1 MSIHMMDDE
10 EDDDIGWEDD
20 DGQEIDDEGIAWEE
34 DDDEGDGDGDDS
46 GRGSNSG
53 SVAAGGPAGC
63 AEFEEDDLEEEP
75 EERRWLGDNGEIV
88 VELPRGEDEEGE
100 DGDDDGGRGGESSSA
115 GKGKGKKKA
124 KARRFTAALS
134 VHKAH
139 LACLVARCA
148 MVSRWAGDPTVQ
160 AAIVSCLPNHLAKKH
175 VPARQKRNRQD
186 SSSLPAVG
194 DRDGGAAAAAA
205 AAKKTKKKRKKDGDD
220 DEEGT
225 REDEEEDKMPSDG
238 GNQLRLADLVVWFRE
253 FITVLDDGA
262 VGGSEGSWGS
272 RPQRLLRVIEQQ
284 AGCAQE
290 AVQLFVSL
298 CRGLGLRARYVACLD
313 PVPPS
318 PAAGLRRQPP
328 PSKQTRN
335 YTVNLA
341 AAPAVL
347 AEGKQGVRHH
357 HRQRRWGSG
366 ESGGGLQAAG
376 GVGVGSSQAW
386 AEVLCREGKEL
397 ELSPSRRPPSSSPPP
412 PPPPPPA
419 PATSP
424 RRPSKRQ
431 RTRGTPEAC
440 LPPRDSRPK
449 GSAGMPGGG
458 GNSSRS
464 RTEALSMNSDDEDS
478 NGAGAAESDDDDDD
492 GARQL
497 AEEQRRQNRTSE
509 KVDVD
514 PPPGEST
521 ATATLSGARARPTR
535 AGSKRNATGAIAA
548 AETCTRPSNGSRREL
563 PRSREAAS
571 SAAGASGTAH
581 KTKRVA
587 GAPKGEGF
595 RDAVPCNTAYPT
607 GGTGGGTSADD
618 GEATANGARG
628 VGVADGGGGGK
639 KGGRRGSGSSG
650 GGAGANGSAAG
661 AAVAAAAG
669 VSSCPSTRGGDR
681 ERWIHVDPVVGAL
694 DQADKVQELRFRK
707 RLMPY
712 VVAEDEKKLIVDVTR
727 RYSSEWARTLRTRG
741 RAMASADGWWNRS
754 MRKWGAS
761 ADRRSRRKVIG
772 TGAASS
778 PLVVEGQRDDEA
790 NEDGDQGASEEKEL
804 QEKVDKEPVPNT
816 IAALKNH
823 HKYVLGKKLLKFEA
837 LRPGAKAAGL
847 VKGSKVYLKTD
858 VATLRGAS
866 RWKKDALQVKKS
878 ELDKPVK
885 LATKKGEKEG
895 EGTSK
900 LYGDWQTEPWAPE
913 AAVDGKV
920 PKNEYGNLEFFDCSP
935 AFLPTGTAHLR
946 GEQIGRLAAKLG
958 VDYAPALTGFETKVG
973 RQVPVLDGIIVCKE
987 QSQMLR
993 DAHMTWQQMQLEK
1006 QVKVRGERVL
1016 RRWRTLFKGVL
1027 LGAQLLEEYGSHE

>member
-1 MSIHMMDDE
+1 MLH
-10 EDDDIGWEDD
+10 
-20 DGQEIDDEGIAWEE
+20 
-34 DDDEGDGDGDDS
+34 
-46 GRGSNSG
+46 GSK
-53 SVAAGGPAGC
+53 GGPAGC
-63 AEFEEDDLEEEP
+63 AEFEEDDVEEEP
-75 EERRWLGDNGEIV
+75 EERRWLGDDGEIV

-115 GKGKGKKKA
+115 GKGKGKEKA
-124 KARRFTAALS
+124 KARRFTAEETKQALS

-160 AAIVSCLPNHLAKKH
+160 AAMVSCLPSHLAKKH
-175 VPARQKRNRQD
+175 VPARQKRNRRG

-205 AAKKTKKKRKKDGDD
+205 AAKKTKKKKRKENGDD
-220 DEEGT
+220 GAEET
-225 REDEEEDKMPSDG
+225 REDEGEDEVRSDG
-238 GNQLRLADLVVWFRE
+238 VNQLRLADLVVWFRE
-253 FITVLDDGA
+253 FITVLNDDA

-272 RPQRLLRVIEQQ
+272 RPQRLQRVIEQR

-318 PAAGLRRQPP
+318 PAADLRRQPP

-335 YTVNLA
+335 NTVDLA
-341 AAPAVL
+341 AAPAAL
-347 AEGKQGVRHH
+347 AEGKRGRRHH
-357 HRQRRWGSG
+357 HRQRRRGSG
-366 ESGGGLQAAG
+366 ESRGGLQAAG
-376 GVGVGSSQAW
+376 GVGAGSSQAW

-397 ELSPSRRPPSSSPPP
+397 HVLTEKEVSPSRRPPPSS
-412 PPPPPPA
+412 PPPA
-419 PATSP
+419 PAASP

-449 GSAGMPGGG
+449 VSSSMPGGG
-458 GNSSRS
+458 GNNSRS
-464 RTEALSMNSDDEDS
+464 ITEALSMSSDDEDT
-478 NGAGAAESDDDDDD
+478 NGEAAAGSDDDGH

-497 AEEQRRQNRTSE
+497 AGEQRRQNRASE
-509 KVDVD
+509 KMDVD

-521 ATATLSGARARPTR
+521 ATATVSGARARPTR
-535 AGSKRNATGAIAA
+535 AGSKRKAAGVTAA
-548 AETCTRPSNGSRREL
+548 AETCTRPSNGSRRKL
-563 PRSREAAS
+563 PRSPEAAS
-571 SAAGASGTAH
+571 SAAGASGAAQ
-581 KTKRVA
+581 KTDREA

-595 RDAVPCNTAYPT
+595 RDAVPCNAAYPT
-607 GGTGGGTSADD
+607 GGRGGGTAADD

-628 VGVADGGGGGK
+628 ASGGHGGGGSK
-639 KGGRRGSGSSG
+639 KGGRRGSGSSR

-661 AAVAAAAG
+661 AAAAG
-669 VSSCPSTRGGDR
+669 VSSTPSTRGGAR

-694 DQADKVQELRFRK
+694 DQADKVQDLRFRK

-754 MRKWGAS
+754 LRKWGAS
-761 ADRRSRRKVIG
+761 AHRRRRRKVIG

-778 PLVVEGQRDDEA
+778 PLVVEGHGDDEA
-790 NEDGDQGASEEKEL
+790 NEDDDQGAIEEKEL
-804 QEKVDKEPVPNT
+804 QEKVDNEPIPNT

-878 ELDKPVK
+878 ELEKPVK
-885 LATKKGEKEG
+885 LTTKKGEKEG
-895 EGTSK
+895 DGTSK

-920 PKNEYGNLEFFDCSP
+920 PKNDYGNVEFFDCSP

-993 DAHMTWQQMQLEK
+993 DAHMTWQQTQLEK
-1006 QVKVRGERVL
+1006 QVKARRQRVL

-1027 LGAQLLEEYGSHE
+1027 LGAQLLEEYGSHD